1 MKAAQESQFARCGIM
16 KKFLILLFGP
26 LCAVTLWASEM
37 PAPEVPATGAVVYA
51 PHPHFRWK
59 REPDVK
65 IDEVHRIQIA
75 RDAAFADV
83 VCDDYLEV
91 VSRFVPV
98 KPLEP
103 GKYWWRVRR
112 GEREWSA
119 AVPFEVRAPQHTVDV
134 RLGTDP
140 ATVARIIQEAAAHTP
155 ARVDFEPGEYT
166 FTPEEE
172 RTSLITL
179 DKVSDLII
187 DGHGAKLVLGGTF
200 LSLKDCRR
208 VTLQNVTVTA
218 NRPGHTLVRVI
229 KKETEKGRLVVKPE
243 PGYDPDIPYH
253 FRSGNGFG
261 GSFLGCMD
269 TNHPGREITG
279 ALVSVRW
286 AKVEPSAEEPNA
298 FVFSP
303 VPRETLDRFPIGA
316 PAMITAYRWRWVDIF
331 RGEEITFSNVAAV
344 DLPGAFSG
352 GSSSAKSYLSC
363 KVQRRSPKDYYG
375 GHSATGGGRIGEW
388 IENCE
393 FEYLPDDGPA
403 EQSFRNV
410 ITGTSGKDSV
420 LLGGSIENSPVQ
432 PGDRV
437 SLVDLKGL
445 RGACAQV
452 VKVAQS
458 GKSLV
463 IQLNRPLNALA
474 QVLGGTVA
482 AEGKNIFLYVDAPSN
497 EDFVYRHNRHFGGKG
512 HGVKFNGT
520 RGWIADSTFENIN
533 GNAIMAGYISA
544 VSGHGAADLVISG
557 NAIVR
562 CGWTPICSTSESRL
576 ASNLIIRDNTV
587 RETRDAAIA
596 IIGYNGVTVTG
607 NTFSSSTVP
616 ALGAWVIFQDS
627 TNIDCRANRFPGGL
641 PESRTAEREWDN
653 NRPYF

>member
-1 MKAAQESQFARCGIM
+1 
-16 KKFLILLFGP
+16 
-26 LCAVTLWASEM
+26 M
-37 PAPEVPATGAVVYA
+37 PAKTNLVLLAALLVSAAALHAMEQPRTEQPASGEVVYA

-112 GEREWSA
+112 GEAAWSA
-119 AVPFEVRAPQHTVDV
+119 AVPFEVRAPEHVFTVRAGSDAAAV
-134 RLGTDP
+134 AGTFKD
-140 ATVARIIQEAAAHTP
+140 AVAHTP
-155 ARVDFEPGEYT
+155 ARVNFEPGEYAL
-166 FTPEEE
+166 TPEEGK
-172 RTSLITL
+172 TL
-179 DKVSDLII
+179 VTLEKVSDLIV
-187 DGHGAKLVLGGTF
+187 DGQGAKLVLGGTLLF
-200 LSLKDCRR
+200 LKDCQR
-208 VTLQNVTVTA
+208 VTIQNLTVTG
-218 NRPGHTLVRVI
+218 NRPGHTLVRI
-229 KKETEKGRLVVKPE
+229 LRKENANGRLVVKPE
-243 PGYDPDIPYH
+243 PGYDPDVPYY
-253 FRSGNGFG
+253 FKLGKGFG

-269 TNHPGREITG
+269 TAHRGKEITA
-279 ALVSVRW
+279 ALVSARW
-286 AKVEPSAEEPNA
+286 ATVTPAADEPGA

-303 VPRETLDRFPIGA
+303 VPPATLDLFPVGA
-316 PAMITAYRWRWVDIF
+316 PAIVTLYRWRWMEIV
-331 RGEEITFSNVAAV
+331 RGEECTLSHVTAV

-352 GSSSAKSYLSC
+352 GGSSAKSYLSC
-363 KVQRRSPKDYYG
+363 KVQRRAPQDYFG
-375 GHSATGGGRIGEW
+375 GHSATGSGRIGEW
-388 IENCE
+388 IENCQ

-410 ITGTSGKDSV
+410 ITGTSGPDSV
-420 LLGGSIENSPVQ
+420 LIGGNIENSPVQ

-445 RGACAQV
+445 RGAAATAINVTQAPKGVCV
-452 VKVAQS
+452 
-458 GKSLV
+458 
-463 IQLNRPLNALA
+463 QLNRPLTELA
-474 QVLGGTVA
+474 A
-482 AEGKNIFLYVDAPSN
+482 AMRCETPVDWKKLFVYADAPSN

-520 RGWIADSTFENIN
+520 RGWIADSAFENIN
-533 GNAIMAGYISA
+533 GNAVMAGYRSEL
-544 VSGHGAADLVISG
+544 SGHGASDLVISG
-557 NAIVR
+557 NTIVR
-562 CGWTPICSTSESRL
+562 CGWTPICSNSDSRL
-576 ASNLIIRDNTV
+576 ASNLIIRGNRIAEV
-587 RETRDAAIA
+587 RDAAIA
-596 IIGYNGVTVTG
+596 VVGYNGVKVTG

-641 PESRTAEREWDN
+641 PESRTGEREWDN

>member
-1 MKAAQESQFARCGIM
+1 M
-16 KKFLILLFGP
+16 
-26 LCAVTLWASEM
+26 
-37 PAPEVPATGAVVYA
+37 
-51 PHPHFRWK
+51 
-59 REPDVK
+59 
-65 IDEVHRIQIA
+65 
-75 RDAAFADV
+75 
-83 VCDDYLEV
+83 
-91 VSRFVPV
+91 
-98 KPLEP
+98 
-103 GKYWWRVRR
+103 
-112 GEREWSA
+112 
-119 AVPFEVRAPQHTVDV
+119 
-134 RLGTDP
+134 
-140 ATVARIIQEAAAHTP
+140 
-155 ARVDFEPGEYT
+155 
-166 FTPEEE
+166 
-172 RTSLITL
+172 
-179 DKVSDLII
+179 
-187 DGHGAKLVLGGTF
+187 
-200 LSLKDCRR
+200 
-208 VTLQNVTVTA
+208 
-218 NRPGHTLVRVI
+218 
-229 KKETEKGRLVVKPE
+229 
-243 PGYDPDIPYH
+243 
-253 FRSGNGFG
+253 
-261 GSFLGCMD
+261 
-269 TNHPGREITG
+269 
-279 ALVSVRW
+279 
-286 AKVEPSAEEPNA
+286 
-298 FVFSP
+298 
-303 VPRETLDRFPIGA
+303 
-316 PAMITAYRWRWVDIF
+316 
-331 RGEEITFSNVAAV
+331 
-344 DLPGAFSG
+344 
-352 GSSSAKSYLSC
+352 
-363 KVQRRSPKDYYG
+363 
-375 GHSATGGGRIGEW
+375 
-388 IENCE
+388 
-393 FEYLPDDGPA
+393 
-403 EQSFRNV
+403 
-410 ITGTSGKDSV
+410 